1 MNAMR
6 RFWQGLAIAAMV
18 CGAMSM
24 MPGNS
29 EAAVTQQAGAFNMTG
44 PAHVYDLSVGIDG
57 IPTQETLTPAERR
70 RLERARLERERRER
84 ERRER
89 ERRRAWERRRALERQ
104 RHHRPPPPP
113 PRGHRPPPPRRH
125 WSVDTNIAAN
135 SNIQLP
141 SGVSVVME

>member
-6 RFWQGLAIAAMV
+6 RFWKGLAIAAMV

-24 MPGNS
+24 IPGNS

-84 ERRER
+84 ERR
-89 ERRRAWERRRALERQ
+89 RALERQ

-113 PRGHRPPPPRRH
+113 KGHRPPPPRRH

>member
-1 MNAMR
+1 
-6 RFWQGLAIAAMV
+6 
-18 CGAMSM
+18 MSM

-84 ERRER
+84 ERR
-89 ERRRAWERRRALERQ
+89 RALERQ

-113 PRGHRPPPPRRH
+113 KGHRPPPPRRH

>member
-84 ERRER
+84 ERR
-89 ERRRAWERRRALERQ
+89 RALERR
-104 RHHRPPPPP
+104 RHHRPPPP

-125 WSVDTNIAAN
+125 WSLDTNIAAN

>member
-18 CGAMSM
+18 CGAMSV

-29 EAAVTQQAGAFNMTG
+29 EAAVTPQAGAFNMTA
-44 PAHVYDLSVGIDG
+44 PAQVYDLSVGIDG

-84 ERRER
+84 ERR
-89 ERRRAWERRRALERQ
+89 RALERR

-113 PRGHRPPPPRRH
+113 KGHRPPPPKRH

-141 SGVSVVME
+141 SGVSVVVE

>member
-1 MNAMR
+1 MLLTLPRKGMNAMR
-6 RFWQGLAIAAMV
+6 RFWKGLAIAAMV

-84 ERRER
+84 ERR
-89 ERRRAWERRRALERQ
+89 RALERQ

-113 PRGHRPPPPRRH
+113 KGHRPPPPRRH

>member
-84 ERRER
+84 ERR
-89 ERRRAWERRRALERQ
+89 RALERQ

-113 PRGHRPPPPRRH
+113 KGHRPPPPRRH

>member
-70 RLERARLERERRER
+70 RLERARWER

-89 ERRRAWERRRALERQ
+89 ERRRALERRR
-104 RHHRPPPPP
+104 HHRPPPP

>member
-29 EAAVTQQAGAFNMTG
+29 EAAVSQQAGAFNMTG

-84 ERRER
+84 ERR
-89 ERRRAWERRRALERQ
+89 RALERR
-104 RHHRPPPPP
+104 RHHRPPPP

>member
-84 ERRER
+84 ERR
-89 ERRRAWERRRALERQ
+89 RALERR

-113 PRGHRPPPPRRH
+113 KGHRPPPPRRH

>member
-84 ERRER
+84 ERR
-89 ERRRAWERRRALERQ
+89 RALERR
-104 RHHRPPPPP
+104 RHHRPPPP

>member
-6 RFWQGLAIAAMV
+6 RFWKGLAIAAMV

-84 ERRER
+84 ERR
-89 ERRRAWERRRALERQ
+89 RALERQ

-113 PRGHRPPPPRRH
+113 KGHRPSPPRRH

>member
-1 MNAMR
+1 
-6 RFWQGLAIAAMV
+6 
-18 CGAMSM
+18 MSM

-84 ERRER
+84 ERR
-89 ERRRAWERRRALERQ
+89 RALERR
-104 RHHRPPPPP
+104 RHHRPPPP

>member
-84 ERRER
+84 ERR
-89 ERRRAWERRRALERQ
+89 RALEQQRRRALERQ

-113 PRGHRPPPPRRH
+113 PRRH
-125 WSVDTNIAAN
+125 WSVDTDIAAN

>member
-84 ERRER
+84 ERR
-89 ERRRAWERRRALERQ
+89 RALEQQRRRALERQ

-113 PRGHRPPPPRRH
+113 KGHRPPPPRRH

>member
-89 ERRRAWERRRALERQ
+89 ERRRALEQQRRRALERQ
-104 RHHRPPPPP
+104 RHHRPP
-113 PRGHRPPPPRRH
+113 PPPPRRH

>member
-1 MNAMR
+1 
-6 RFWQGLAIAAMV
+6 
-18 CGAMSM
+18 MSM

-84 ERRER
+84 ERR
-89 ERRRAWERRRALERQ
+89 RALEQQRRRALERQ
-104 RHHRPPPPP
+104 RHHRPP
-113 PRGHRPPPPRRH
+113 PPPPRRH

>member
-89 ERRRAWERRRALERQ
+89 ERRRALEQQRRRAMGQQ
-104 RHHRPPPPP
+104 RHHRPP
-113 PRGHRPPPPRRH
+113 PPPPRRH

>member
-84 ERRER
+84 ERR
-89 ERRRAWERRRALERQ
+89 RALERR
-104 RHHRPPPPP
+104 RHHRPPPP

-141 SGVSVVME
+141 SGVSVVTE

>member
-84 ERRER
+84 ERR
-89 ERRRAWERRRALERQ
+89 RALERQ

-113 PRGHRPPPPRRH
+113 KGHRPPPPRRH
-125 WSVDTNIAAN
+125 WSVDTNVAAN

>member
-1 MNAMR
+1 MNAMRR

-70 RLERARLERERRER
+70 RLERARWER

-89 ERRRAWERRRALERQ
+89 ERRRALERR
-104 RHHRPPPPP
+104 RHHRPPPP
-113 PRGHRPPPPRRH
+113 PPPPRRH